1 MVIDRSLRIKQGW
14 HRKVLGL
21 SWPVILSNLSIPMVG
36 LADVAV
42 MGQLSDPSY
51 IGAITVGAAVF
62 SAIYWLFGFLRM
74 GTTGL
79 VAQSFGT
86 GKWSEIA
93 RTYSRSLIIAMFL
106 GLLLIAIQIPLE
118 LGLFGLFN
126 ASDNVESMAREY
138 FTIRIL
144 SAPAVLISL
153 ASIGVLFGLQKMKTT
168 LFLTIFLN
176 LTNLTLDVVLVLV
189 FELGVKGV
197 AIGTLISEW
206 SSAALALYLVVH
218 HLRQNVHQQITL
230 ESLFQRDE
238 FSRLFD
244 VSGNL
249 ILRTFIVQVPFFVG
263 TLLATEMGDN
273 LLATHGI
280 LMQLYFI
287 MTYGLDG
294 FAHTAESLCGYYF
307 GAKARNEFRKACYY
321 CGLWTAVL
329 ASFIALIYFSFS
341 NEFIEQMTRSKDVQ
355 LTANQFAPWIA
366 ISPIL
371 SAGAFMLDGVFIGI
385 TQIRQMRNSM
395 FFAGLCWGLTLLLT
409 YPSLNYHSVWLA
421 MSTFMVTRTLFL
433 GCYLTKV
440 LQVVNKWPNRTP
452 SG

>member
-1 MVIDRSLRIKQGW
+1 MTDTSLTTQNEW
-14 HRKVLGL
+14 HRRVLNL
-21 SWPVILSNLSIPMVG
+21 SWPVILSNLSIPLVG

-62 SAIYWLFGFLRM
+62 SAIYGLFGFLRM

-79 VAQSFGT
+79 VAQSLGT

-93 RTYSRSLIIAMFL
+93 RTYFRSLIIAIFL
-106 GLLLIAIQIPLE
+106 GLLLIALQIPLE
-118 LGLFGLFN
+118 HGLFGLFN

-153 ASIGVLFGLQKMKTT
+153 ASIGMLFGLQKMKAT

-176 LTNLTLDVVLVLV
+176 LSNLTLDVVLVLI

-206 SSAALALYLVVH
+206 TSAGLALYLVAH
-218 HLRQNVHQQITL
+218 HLRKNVLQQITI
-230 ESLFQRDE
+230 ESLFQKQE

-249 ILRTFIVQVPFFVG
+249 VLRTFLVQVPFFIG
-263 TLLATEMGDN
+263 TLLATEMGDD

-280 LMQLYFI
+280 LMQLYFL

-307 GAKARNEFRKACYY
+307 GGKAKTEFRKSCYY
-321 CGLWTAVL
+321 CGLWITAL
-329 ASFIALIYFSFS
+329 ASFIALFYFLLST
-341 NEFIEQMTRSKDVQ
+341 EFISVMTTSKQVQ
-355 LTANQFAPWIA
+355 LTAKEFVPWII
-366 ISPIL
+366 ISPL
-371 SAGAFMLDGVFIGI
+371 LCAGAFMLDGVFIGI
-385 TQIRQMRNSM
+385 TEIRKMRNSM
-395 FFAGLCWGLTLLLT
+395 FFASLCWAISLLLT
-409 YPSLNYHSVWLA
+409 YKLLHYHSVWLA
-421 MSTFMVTRTLFL
+421 MSIFMFCRTLFL
-433 GCYLTKV
+433 GYYLIRV
-440 LQVVNKWPNRTP
+440 LQTINKWPNMTP